1 MHTEDRGT
9 PTTDLRVQEW
19 YARNPLR
26 RWRIRGR
33 REAREVE
40 DELKLSRGHVY
51 SWETGLTLPDRRT
64 LRTLARVTGMSD
76 LAASWSHWRDL
87 KPPLRDVMQKD
98 GAAHADVPSTSGPP
112 RLGVASPSGVQPSRA
127 CRQIALDRIRTEI
140 TDWSGPDSPLRA
152 LCSWDA
158 LPSIVD
164 DEIRRHDAFG
174 LGFSLVLFE
183 VKARPVATEGDV
195 WQTCLQHIAGLIGR
209 TLRTADCFFHDDTG
223 RFVALLSRTSDTQ
236 AHDYAARVELALAR
250 DPLGVAACEIDRFSL
265 RNVIASYPQDGATRD
280 ALLGR
285 LDPSIAAAVGK
296 IDAYGARSM

>member
-1 MHTEDRGT
+1 MHTEERGAQ
-9 PTTDLRVQEW
+9 TTDLRVQEW

-40 DELKLSRGHVY
+40 DELKLAHGRVY
-51 SWETGLTLPDRRT
+51 QWETGAALPDRRT
-64 LRTLARVTGMSD
+64 LRALARITGMND

-87 KPPLRDVMQKD
+87 KPPSRDVTQQD
-98 GAAHADVPSTSGPP
+98 GAAHADVPPTPGPP
-112 RLGVASPSGVQPSRA
+112 RLGVASPSGVQPLRV
-127 CRQIALDRIRTEI
+127 CRQIALDGIRTEI
-140 TDWSGPDSPLRA
+140 TDWTGPNSPLRA
-152 LCSWDA
+152 LCSWEA

-183 VKARPVATEGDV
+183 VMAWPVATEGDV
-195 WQTCLQHIAGLIGR
+195 WEACLQHVAGLIGR

-236 AHDYAARVELALAR
+236 AHDYAERVELALPR

-265 RNVIASYPQDGATRD
+265 RTVIASYPQDGGTRD
-280 ALLGR
+280 ALLER

-296 IDAYGARSM
+296 IDAYGARST